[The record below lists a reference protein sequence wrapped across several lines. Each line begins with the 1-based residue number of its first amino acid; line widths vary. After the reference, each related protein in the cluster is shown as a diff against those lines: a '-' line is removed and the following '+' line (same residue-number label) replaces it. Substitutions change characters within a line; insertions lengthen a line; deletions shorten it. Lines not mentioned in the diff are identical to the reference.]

1 MKLTLIRHGQTQG
14 SLNDLYYGAAD
25 IPVLPESLAE
35 LHENAARYPTAP
47 RYFTSGML
55 RTEQTFRAIYGDT
68 PHTALPGLREM
79 EHWITDSEHLPCP
92 NGESAPQTTARN
104 LKAMETVLAE
114 DSDAVCVIHGGVIA
128 GFMMTWFGGLRVDW
142 YRKAGTGYQVI
153 FENGVPTRW
162 VRVPEDI

>member
-1 MKLTLIRHGQTQG
+1 MILTLIRHGQTQG

-68 PHTALPGLREM
+68 PHTCLLYTSR
-79 EHWITDSEHLPCP
+79 
-92 NGESAPQTTARN
+92 
-104 LKAMETVLAE
+104 
-114 DSDAVCVIHGGVIA
+114 CV
-128 GFMMTWFGGLRVDW
+128 
-142 YRKAGTGYQVI
+142 
-153 FENGVPTRW
+153 
-162 VRVPEDI
+162 